1 MAGKNTDAHGQPSI
15 EFGRSNNREK
25 LVNDLLGVCEGL
37 IADNALTESE
47 VSFLDAWLRESRGLL
62 FDDPDVL
69 DLQDLVQDI
78 LEDGVITSDELKD
91 LQGLLDCI
99 VRHRSG
105 AHPFVS
111 QDEAIQR
118 LLGMARGLI
127 ADRQM
132 SDGEIAYLQRWI
144 GRCDSFV
151 DSWPFSGIER
161 RIASILADGEVTA
174 EERDDLI
181 DALAALVGGAFV
193 DSGAAAG
200 TATRAFEIDG
210 LHVESLTIESNVFL
224 LTGKFVLGP
233 RKRCE
238 DLIRVS
244 GGLIAPSISR
254 SVNYLVVG
262 ALSSRDWKHEAFGRK
277 VEAAMRLR
285 EEGHQIA
292 VVSEEQ
298 WVKCL
303 PSVKS

>member
-25 LVNDLLGVCEGL
+25 LLNDLLGVCEGL
-37 IADNALTESE
+37 IADSALTESE
-47 VSFLDAWLRESRGLL
+47 VSFLDTWLRESRGLL
-62 FDDPDVL
+62 FDDPDVQ

-78 LEDGVITSDELKD
+78 LEDGVITSDELED

-99 VRHRSG
+99 VRHRAG
-105 AHPFVS
+105 EHPFVS

-132 SDGEIAYLQRWI
+132 SEGEVAYLQRWL
-144 GRCDSFV
+144 GRCGAFI
-151 DSWPFSGIER
+151 DSWPFSGVER
-161 RIASILADGEVTA
+161 RIAAILADGVVTA
-174 EERDDLI
+174 EEQDDLI
-181 DALAALVGGAFV
+181 EALAALVGGAFV
-193 DSGAAAG
+193 DSGSAVG
-200 TATRAFEIDG
+200 TSTRAFEIDG
-210 LHVESLTIESNVFL
+210 LHAESVTIDGNVFL

-233 RKRCE
+233 RRRCE
-238 DLIRVS
+238 DLIRGS
-244 GGLIAPSISR
+244 GGLIAPSISK

-285 EEGHQIA
+285 EEGHPIA
-292 VVSEEQ
+292 VVSEEH
-298 WVKCL
+298 WVKFV
-303 PSVKS
+303 PSLKG